1 MCSYDEDIPVSTPKE
16 RQPLNLA
23 HSDSTLHTAEGVKA
37 EETAAAGTVNSWSG
51 EQGYTVID

>member
-1 MCSYDEDIPVSTPKE
+1 MYSYDEDISVFRPKE

-37 EETAAAGTVNSWSG
+37 DETAAAGTVNP
-51 EQGYTVID
+51 